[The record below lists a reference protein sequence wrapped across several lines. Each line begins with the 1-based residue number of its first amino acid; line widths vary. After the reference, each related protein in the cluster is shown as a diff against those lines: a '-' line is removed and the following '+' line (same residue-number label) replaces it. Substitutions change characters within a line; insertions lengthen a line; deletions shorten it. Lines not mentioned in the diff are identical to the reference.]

1 MRTIKLSFPV
11 VLLLSCLAF
20 SQKPNIVFI
29 LADDVN
35 YDAIGCYGGENVAT
49 PNIDRLASQGIQF
62 NQAYSA
68 MAMCAAFRAELY
80 TGLYPVRNGVAS
92 NHTSARPGTKSVCH
106 YLGDLG
112 YRVGL
117 TGKKHASP
125 AETFPFE
132 SVSKGNGKSQKLD
145 WEGME
150 RFMGEEGDEPF
161 CLFVCSQNAHAAWT
175 EGDASQFDAE
185 AIKLLPTQ
193 HDNPKTRE
201 VMRHYYAEVAALD
214 AQVGR
219 TLAILEKSG
228 KADNTLVIFSSEQG
242 WALGFSKWSNWNMG
256 VHTAF
261 VARWPGRIAAESK
274 TDALIQMADVVP
286 TFIEA
291 AGGEPDKYDLD
302 GMSFLSV
309 LEGRKEE
316 GRKLVY
322 GLHNNIPEGE
332 PYPIRSIN
340 DGQYHYIWNLKPET
354 TYHEKHVMVE
364 NSRLVWWVEM
374 EKAASAGDKQ
384 AKALLKKYTNRPE
397 VELYRVGVDEYEMNN
412 LADNPEYAS
421 VKQRLRRELQRW
433 MNNQHD
439 PGAVLDTEAER
450 NALKKTPFPGK

>member
-1 MRTIKLSFPV
+1 MRAIKIYVP

-20 SQKPNIVFI
+20 AQKPNIVFI

-35 YDAIGCYGGENVAT
+35 HDAIGSYGGENVAT

-68 MAMCAAFRAELY
+68 MAMCALFRAELY

-92 NHTSARPGTKSVCH
+92 NHTSARPGTQSVCH
-106 YLGDLG
+106 YLSDLG

-132 SVSKGNGKSQKLD
+132 SLSKGNGKSQKLD

-150 RFMGEEGDEPF
+150 RFMGQDDEPF

-175 EGDASQFDAE
+175 EGDASQFDAK

-193 HDNPKTRE
+193 HDNPATRE

-219 TLAILEKSG
+219 TLEVLEKSG
-228 KADNTLVIFSSEQG
+228 EADNTIVIFSSEQG

-261 VARWPGRIAAESK
+261 VARWPGRVAPNTK

-291 AGGEPDKYDLD
+291 AGGDPINYDLD
-302 GMSFLSV
+302 GKSFLSV
-309 LEGRKEE
+309 LDARKQDHREF
-316 GRKLVY
+316 VY

-340 DGQYHYIWNLKPET
+340 DGQYHYIWNLKPEVA
-354 TYHEKHVMVE
+354 YHEKHIMAE
-364 NSRLVWWVEM
+364 NSRLVWWVAM
-374 EKAASAGDKQ
+374 EEAVRSGDKAAKV
-384 AKALLKKYTNRPE
+384 LVEKYTRRPGE
-397 VELYRVGVDEYEMNN
+397 ELYRVGVDDYETNN

-421 VKQRLRRELQRW
+421 VKQRLRTELRRW
-433 MNNQHD
+433 MKNQRD
-439 PGAVLDTEAER
+439 PGAILDTKVER
-450 NALKKTPFPGK
+450 DALKVTPFPGR

>member
-1 MRTIKLSFPV
+1 MRAIKICVPV
-11 VLLLSCLAF
+11 VLLSCLAF
-20 SQKPNIVFI
+20 AQKANIVFI

-35 YDAIGCYGGENVAT
+35 HDAIGSYGGENVAT

-68 MAMCAAFRAELY
+68 MAMCAPFRAELY

-106 YLGDLG
+106 YLSDLG

-132 SVSKGNGKSQKLD
+132 SLSKGNGKSRKLD
-145 WEGME
+145 WKGME
-150 RFMGEEGDEPF
+150 RFMGQDDEQPF

-175 EGDASQFDAE
+175 EGDASQFDAKE
-185 AIKLLPTQ
+185 IKLSPTQ

-219 TLAILEKSG
+219 TLDALEKSG
-228 KADNTLVIFSSEQG
+228 KADNTLVVFSSEQG

-256 VHTAF
+256 IHTAF
-261 VARWPGRIAAESK
+261 VVRWPGRVAPNTK

-291 AGGEPDKYDLD
+291 AGGDSTKYDLD

-309 LEGRKEE
+309 LDDRKQKHREF
-316 GRKLVY
+316 VY

-340 DGQYHYIWNLKPET
+340 DGQYHYIWNLKPEAA
-354 TYHEKHVMVE
+354 YHEKHIMAE
-364 NSRLVWWVEM
+364 NSRLVWWSAM
-374 EKAASAGDKQ
+374 EEAARGGDKAAKVLAE
-384 AKALLKKYTNRPE
+384 KYTRRPGE
-397 VELYRVGVDEYEMNN
+397 ELYRVGVDDYETNN

-421 VKQRLRRELQRW
+421 VKQRFRSELRRWMKNQR
-433 MNNQHD
+433 D
-439 PGAVLDTEAER
+439 PGAILDTEVER
-450 NALKKTPFPGK
+450 DALKVTPFPGR

>member
-1 MRTIKLSFPV
+1 MRAIKFCVPV
-11 VLLLSCLAF
+11 VLLSCLAF
-20 SQKPNIVFI
+20 AQKPNIVFI

-35 YDAIGCYGGENVAT
+35 HDAIGSYGGENVAT

-68 MAMCAAFRAELY
+68 MAMCAPFRAELY

-92 NHTSARPGTKSVCH
+92 NHTSARPGTQSVCH

-132 SVSKGNGKSQKLD
+132 SLSEGNGKSQQLD

-150 RFMGEEGDEPF
+150 RFMGQNDEPF
-161 CLFVCSQNAHAAWT
+161 CLFVCSQNAHAPWT
-175 EGDASQFDAE
+175 EGDASQFDAK

-193 HDNPKTRE
+193 HDNPATRE
-201 VMRHYYAEVAALD
+201 VMTRYYAEVAALD

-219 TLAILEKSG
+219 TLEVLAKSG
-228 KADNTLVIFSSEQG
+228 KADNTLVIFSSEHG

-256 VHTAF
+256 IHTAF
-261 VARWPGRIAAESK
+261 VARWPGRVAPNTK

-291 AGGEPDKYDLD
+291 AGGDADKYDLD

-309 LEGRKEE
+309 LVGRSEKNREF
-316 GRKLVY
+316 VY
-322 GLHNNIPEGE
+322 GLHHNIPEGE

-340 DGQYHYIWNLKPET
+340 DGQYHYIWNLKPEAA
-354 TYHEKHVMVE
+354 YHEKHIMAE
-364 NSRLVWWVEM
+364 NSRLVWWGAM
-374 EKAASAGDKQ
+374 EEAARGGDKAAKV
-384 AKALLKKYTNRPE
+384 LVEKYRRRPGE
-397 VELYRVGVDEYEMNN
+397 ELYRVGVDDYETNN

-421 VKQRLRRELQRW
+421 VKQRLRSELRRW
-433 MNNQHD
+433 MKSQHD
-439 PGAVLDTEAER
+439 PGAVLDTKVER
-450 NALKKTPFPGK
+450 DALKVTPFPGR